1 MLGCSL
7 CMGNQARVEAKS
19 TVISTSTRNFPNRL
33 GDGANVYLGSAELA
47 AVCSALGKIPNMEEY
62 MTYMNSLNTMAGE
75 IYRYMNFNEIQQ
87 YMQGA
92 ENAKNIPLQNIQEVQ
107 TS

>member
-1 MLGCSL
+1 
-7 CMGNQARVEAKS
+7 MGNQARVEAKS

-75 IYRYMNFNEIQQ
+75 IYRYMNFNEIEQ
-87 YMQGA
+87 YMKGA